1 MPLRKRLLVFRYLL
15 PVLNLAAY
23 VVLLHISTGPAHS
36 QYVGFDPL
44 EPLPHK
50 IARVLSAP
58 TYFLA
63 LTLREWSGNYSA
75 RFLNW
80 CAGGFGAVLWYGI
93 GYWIDCELGLL
104 PKPSPRRSVR
114 LGSAVL
120 LSILVLGVAAVWVY
134 LIAAQR
140 QFLETLLHKHLLELS
155 AQLVVWPLVFGV
167 ILTRIMAYNARPRSL
182 RPS

>member
-1 MPLRKRLLVFRYLL
+1 MPLRKRLMAFRYVL

-23 VVLLHISTGPAHS
+23 IVLLQISTVSAHS
-36 QYVGFDPL
+36 QNVGFDPL

-63 LTLREWSGNYSA
+63 LTLREWLGNYNGQ
-75 RFLNW
+75 FLNW
-80 CAGGFGAVLWYGI
+80 CAGGLGVVLWYGI
-93 GYWIDCELGLL
+93 GYWIDCELGIL
-104 PKPSPRRSVR
+104 PKPEPRKSVR

-120 LSILVLGVAAVWVY
+120 LSILVVGVAATWVY
-134 LIAAQR
+134 LMAVQR
-140 QFLETLLHKHLLELS
+140 QFFETLLHKHLLELS

-167 ILTRIMAYNARPRSL
+167 ILTRIMAYNGRSTSL
-182 RPS
+182 HSS